1 MQRTAVSQS
10 ANAVLMIRPAAFAS
24 NPETLASNTFQSGAA
39 ATREMAARAQVE
51 FDTVADALTAAGVRV
66 HIFDGRVEG
75 DSPDEIFPNNWISFH
90 ADGTVVLY
98 PMLAPNRRRE
108 RRLEIV
114 DALEREH
121 GYTIARTIDLTAH
134 EAHGQFLE
142 GTGSLVLD
150 RISRVAYACRSPRT
164 REQVLNDFAEQLG
177 YTPVAFEALDDDG
190 KQVYHTNVVM
200 AVGTRFA
207 IVCLEAIADP
217 TDREAITHRL
227 EDSGRVI
234 VEIER
239 AQMHD
244 FAANLLELEGRD
256 GHVIALSASALSAL
270 DDSQIRQLERHGKLV
285 SAAIPTIETF
295 GGGSLRCMLAEVFLP
310 R

>member
-1 MQRTAVSQS
+1 
-10 ANAVLMIRPAAFAS
+10 
-24 NPETLASNTFQSGAA
+24 
-39 ATREMAARAQVE
+39 
-51 FDTVADALTAAGVRV
+51 
-66 HIFDGRVEG
+66 
-75 DSPDEIFPNNWISFH
+75 
-90 ADGTVVLY
+90 
-98 PMLAPNRRRE
+98 
-108 RRLEIV
+108 
-114 DALEREH
+114 
-121 GYTIARTIDLTAH
+121 
-134 EAHGQFLE
+134 
-142 GTGSLVLD
+142 
-150 RISRVAYACRSPRT
+150 
-164 REQVLNDFAEQLG
+164 
-177 YTPVAFEALDDDG
+177 
-190 KQVYHTNVVM
+190 M